1 MHIFIT
7 GGTGFIGTALC
18 QELIN
23 QGHYLTVLTRQ
34 SLTAQQAVSYCQNL
48 ADFQNLNQFD
58 AVINL
63 AGEPIFD
70 KPWTEQQKQRLLSSR
85 LSITK
90 QLVEL
95 FHKSEQPP
103 HTFISGSATGFYG
116 NLSFTK
122 KYDEQTACGMQ
133 FPALLCK
140 QWEETALQA
149 ESSQTRVCLLRTGIV
164 LDQTGGAL
172 QKMLPIYKLG
182 LGGKLGN
189 GKQHWAWI
197 ARSDHI
203 QAILF
208 LLNNRKSQGAYN
220 LVAPNSASN
229 ADFNCLL
236 AKAIKRPAFFTVPS
250 FLLKLG
256 LGERSQLLLDNQPL
270 IPQKLLD
277 EGFEFQYHTLEEYL
291 NNHFRKTKG

>member
-1 MHIFIT
+1 MNILIT
-7 GGTGFIGTALC
+7 GGTGFIGKALC
-18 QELIN
+18 QVLIK
-23 QGHYLTVLTRQ
+23 QEHQLTVLTRRQ
-34 SLTAQQAVSYCQNL
+34 LVDQQAVSYCQNL
-48 ADFQNLNQFD
+48 ANFQDLNQFD

-70 KPWTEQQKQRLLSSR
+70 KPWTEQQKQTLLSSR
-85 LSITK
+85 LTITQ

-122 KYDEQTACGMQ
+122 KYDEQTACGTQ

-140 QWEETALQA
+140 QWEEAAIQA

-197 ARSDHI
+197 ARGDHI

-220 LVAPNSASN
+220 LVAPSSISN
-229 ADFNCLL
+229 ADFNQQFARAL
-236 AKAIKRPAFFTVPS
+236 KRPAFFSVPS

-277 EGFEFQYHTLEEYL
+277 EGFEFQYHTLGEYL
-291 NNHFRKTKG
+291 NNNF

>member
-1 MHIFIT
+1 MNILIT
-7 GGTGFIGTALC
+7 GGTGFIGKELC
-18 QELIN
+18 QVLIK
-23 QGHYLTVLTRQ
+23 QEHQLTVLTRRQ
-34 SLTAQQAVSYCQNL
+34 LIDQQAVSYCQNL
-48 ADFQNLNQFD
+48 ANFQDLNQFD

-85 LSITK
+85 LTITK

-122 KYDEQTACGMQ
+122 RYDEQTACGTQ

-164 LDQTGGAL
+164 LNQAGGAL
-172 QKMLPIYKLG
+172 QKILPIYKLG

-197 ARSDHI
+197 SRDDHI
-203 QAILF
+203 RAILF
-208 LLNNRKSQGAYN
+208 LLNNKQSQGAYN
-220 LVAPNSASN
+220 LVAPSNISN
-229 ADFNCLL
+229 ADFNQQL
-236 AKAIKRPAFFTVPS
+236 ARALKRPAFFSVPS

-277 EGFEFQYHTLEEYL
+277 EGFEFQYHTLGEYL
-291 NNHFRKTKG
+291 NNNF

>member
-7 GGTGFIGTALC
+7 GGTGFIGEALC
-18 QELIN
+18 QALIKRE
-23 QGHYLTVLTRQ
+23 HKLTVLTRRQ
-34 SLTAQQAVSYCQNL
+34 LVDQQAVRYCQSL
-48 ADFQNLNQFD
+48 ADFQDLNQFD

-70 KPWTEQQKQRLLSSR
+70 KPWTEQQKQKLLSSR
-85 LSITK
+85 LTITK

-122 KYDEQTACGMQ
+122 KYDEQTACGTQ

-140 QWEETALQA
+140 EWEETALHSQ
-149 ESSQTRVCLLRTGIV
+149 SSQTRVCLLRTGIV
-164 LDQTGGAL
+164 LDQAGGAL
-172 QKMLPIYKLG
+172 QKILPIYKLG

-197 ARSDHI
+197 ARDDHI
-203 QAILF
+203 RAILF
-208 LLNNRKSQGAYN
+208 LLNNKQSHGAYN
-220 LVAPNSASN
+220 LVAPNSISN
-229 ADFNCLL
+229 ADFNQQL
-236 AKAIKRPAFFTVPS
+236 AKALKRPAFFSVPS
-250 FLLKLG
+250 FLLTLG

-277 EGFEFQYHTLEEYL
+277 EGFKFQYHTLGEYL
-291 NNHFRKTKG
+291 NNNF

>member
-1 MHIFIT
+1 MYILIT

-34 SLTAQQAVSYCQNL
+34 SLTAQEAVSYCQNL
-48 ADFQNLNQFD
+48 ADFQDLNQFD

-70 KPWTEQQKQRLLSSR
+70 KPWTDQQKQKLLSSR
-85 LSITK
+85 LNITE

-116 NLSFTK
+116 DLGFTK
-122 KYDEQTACGMQ
+122 KYDEQTACGTK
-133 FPALLCK
+133 FPALLCQ

-149 ESSQTRVCLLRTGIV
+149 ESSQTRVCLVRTGIV
-164 LDQTGGAL
+164 LGPTGGAL
-172 QKMLPIYKLG
+172 QKMLPLYKFG

-197 ARSDHI
+197 SRNDHI
-203 QAILF
+203 RTILF
-208 LLNNRKSQGAYN
+208 LLNNKQSQGAYN
-220 LVAPNSASN
+220 LVAPNSISN
-229 ADFNCLL
+229 ADFNQQL
-236 AKAIKRPAFFTVPS
+236 AKALKRPAFFNVPS

-270 IPQKLLD
+270 IPQRLMD
-277 EGFEFQYHTLEEYL
+277 EGFEFQHHTLGEYL
-291 NNHFRKTKG
+291 SNTFLSIK

>member
-1 MHIFIT
+1 MHILIT
-7 GGTGFIGTALC
+7 GGTGFIGEALC
-18 QELIN
+18 QALIK
-23 QGHYLTVLTRQ
+23 QEHKLTVLTRRQ
-34 SLTAQQAVSYCQNL
+34 LVNQQAVRYCQNL
-48 ADFQNLNQFD
+48 ADFQDLNQFD

-70 KPWTEQQKQRLLSSR
+70 KPWTEQQKQTLLSSR
-85 LSITK
+85 LTITK

-103 HTFISGSATGFYG
+103 HIFISGSATGFYG

-122 KYDEQTACGMQ
+122 KYDEQTACGTQ

-164 LDQTGGAL
+164 LNQAGGAL
-172 QKMLPIYKLG
+172 QKILPIYKLG

-197 ARSDHI
+197 SRDDHI
-203 QAILF
+203 RAILF
-208 LLNNRKSQGAYN
+208 LLNNKQSQGAYN
-220 LVAPNSASN
+220 LVAPNSISN
-229 ADFNCLL
+229 ADFNQQL
-236 AKAIKRPAFFTVPS
+236 ARALKRPAFFSVPI

-277 EGFEFQYHTLEEYL
+277 EGFEFYHSTFAEYL
-291 NNHFRKTKG
+291 SDTFLSIK